1 MLSYELPKIV
11 TKEVPGPKSQEII
24 KRREAVVPN
33 AIRCI
38 YPCVIEEAKGA
49 MIKDPDGN
57 IFLDWVGGVG
67 VLNVGHTHPKLVE
80 AVKQQTEKFFHGMF
94 NIVTHENYVALAEKL
109 GPRVPVK
116 GNHNK
121 VMFANSGAEADEN
134 AIKIAK
140 AYTKRSNIIV
150 MSGAFHGRTL
160 LTMAMTSKKAYAK
173 GQGPLPGGIFRT
185 EFPYEYRM
193 PEGLPKEKFIDYYV
207 KKLTSIFEECAPADT
222 IAAIVIEPIQGEG
235 GFIPAPIEYVKA
247 VRKICD
253 ENGIMLVADEV
264 QSGFGRSG
272 KLFASEYWKDAG
284 CAPDILA
291 TAKSIAGG
299 LPLAAIIARDE
310 IFDSV
315 PNGVIG
321 GTYGGN
327 AVACAAGLKV
337 LDVIDEENLL
347 GRAND
352 IGKQVTSRFNEWKEK
367 YECVGDVRGLGA
379 MIGIEFVKSK
389 STKEPDSKLVSDII
403 DYSAH
408 HGLLLEN
415 AGTYSNVIRFLAPLV
430 MSNAQLEAGL
440 KIFEEAIEASA
451 KK

>member
-1 MLSYELPKIV
+1 MLAYELPKIV

-33 AIRCI
+33 AIRCN

-80 AVKQQTEKFFHGMF
+80 AVKQQAEKFFHGMF
-94 NIVTHENYVALAEKL
+94 NIVTHEKYVELAEKL

-116 GNHNK
+116 GKHNK

-134 AIKIAK
+134 AVKIAK

-160 LTMAMTSKKAYAK
+160 LTMAMTSKKSYAK

-185 EFPYEYRM
+185 EFPYEYRK
-193 PEGLPKEKFIDYYV
+193 PEGLPEEKFIEYYV
-207 KKLTSIFEECAPADT
+207 KKLTTIFEECAPADT

-235 GFIPAPIEYVKA
+235 GFIPAPVEYVKA

-253 ENGIMLVADEV
+253 DNGIMLIADEV

-284 CAPDILA
+284 CAPDILS

-299 LPLAAIIARDE
+299 LPLAAVIARDE

-315 PNGVIG
+315 PQGVIG

-327 AVACAAGLKV
+327 AVSCAAGLKV
-337 LDVIDEENLL
+337 LEVIDEEHLL
-347 GRAND
+347 DRAND
-352 IGKQVTSRFNEWKEK
+352 IGNRVIARFSQWKEK

-389 STKEPDSKLVSDII
+389 RTKEPDSKLVSDII
-403 DYSAH
+403 TYSAL
-408 HGLLLEN
+408 HGLILEN

-430 MSNAQLEAGL
+430 MSNEQLEAGL
-440 KIFEEAIEASA
+440 KIFEEAIEVCS
-451 KK
+451 K